1 MVEQRRKRTV
11 SKENAS
17 PHHLRRRRL
26 QRRAQPAVEERAA
39 AACERGGTLHYRE
52 PPAARYLQVEQDRA
66 PVILPHFHQLAGK
79 ALTSL
84 EMIIELL
91 SHTTTQQGLTVTAV
105 VDQNSYPTGIKVSDE
120 EMSRLNIERN
130 AFHGDWNY
138 TMRPHRVPAR
148 VSYYKRASA

>member
-52 PPAARYLQVEQDRA
+52 PPAARYLQVEQERA
-66 PVILPHFHQLAGK
+66 PVILPHLHQLAGESLD
-79 ALTSL
+79 LTR
-84 EMIIELL
+84 ED
-91 SHTTTQQGLTVTAV
+91 HRTPVAHDNKTRAHRA
-105 VDQNSYPTGIKVSDE
+105 PC
-120 EMSRLNIERN
+120 R
-130 AFHGDWNY
+130 
-138 TMRPHRVPAR
+138 RPE
-148 VSYYKRASA
+148 

>member
-66 PVILPHFHQLAGK
+66 PVIFPHFHQLAGGGLYLPPGDHRNPFAHHK
-79 ALTSL
+79 
-84 EMIIELL
+84 
-91 SHTTTQQGLTVTAV
+91 TTKG
-105 VDQNSYPTGIKVSDE
+105 PPE
-120 EMSRLNIERN
+120 PCR
-130 AFHGDWNY
+130 
-138 TMRPHRVPAR
+138 RP
-148 VSYYKRASA
+148 

>member
-66 PVILPHFHQLAGK
+66 PGILPHFHQLAGEKPELPPDDHSTPFAHNKTNK
-79 ALTSL
+79 A
-84 EMIIELL
+84 
-91 SHTTTQQGLTVTAV
+91 H
-105 VDQNSYPTGIKVSDE
+105 
-120 EMSRLNIERN
+120 
-130 AFHGDWNY
+130 
-138 TMRPHRVPAR
+138 
-148 VSYYKRASA
+148 